1 MQTAAQ
7 VLQENKITRDN
18 STPNL
23 PNKSPKENNGP
34 SFSEFERYGVPPRFA
49 GKGPDLASDERT
61 AAQSVKDTVEIFR
74 GLKTPKKGLL
84 ILGERGTGKT
94 TQVCEIAKAAI
105 GYCLAKKERLEGE
118 PSGEWVGRAWRPAK
132 KERVP
137 TVKFVTFWQFIA
149 DLRKSYKEGTPY
161 ARELAEADI
170 IFLDDL
176 GKVET
181 NRDWF
186 IEAFQ
191 EFVDNLYNEKPES
204 KLLYITSNL
213 SGEEIAATFGE
224 PCKDRLDTLCYTIK
238 FEGRS
243 LRD

>member
-1 MQTAAQ
+1 M
-7 VLQENKITRDN
+7 
-18 STPNL
+18 
-23 PNKSPKENNGP
+23 
-34 SFSEFERYGVPPRFA
+34 SFDFERVGIPPRFA
-49 GKGPDLASDERT
+49 GNSPDLAQDARK
-61 AAQSVKDTVEIFR
+61 ACVSVKDTIKIFD

-84 ILGERGTGKT
+84 ILGDRGTGKT
-94 TQVCEIAKAAI
+94 TQACEIAKAAL
-105 GYCLAKKERLEGE
+105 GYCLAKTAEIAEM
-118 PSGEWVGRAWRPAK
+118 PSVEFVGKATRQIRKPK
-132 KERVP
+132 VP
-137 TVKFVTFWQFIA
+137 IIQFVTFWEFIA
-149 DLRKSYKEGTPY
+149 GLRKSYKEGTSY
-161 ARELAEADI
+161 VNDLAHNDI

-191 EFVDNLYNEKPES
+191 EFVDKLYNEKEGS

-213 SGEEIAATFGE
+213 SREEIAGTFGE
-224 PCKDRLDTLCYTIK
+224 PCMDRLDALCYTIK